1 VNHEALDSMHGWTV
15 FAVSVSLVIN
25 LLLLAAFAYHRMTI
39 RNYKAAL
46 VQWQRWGVQ
55 MRRNLGWSD
64 SYLRT
69 RVRGTNDTT
78 RTKVWTQT
86 PPKTPKPK
94 GPDGG
99 EPPPIT

>member
-1 VNHEALDSMHGWTV
+1 MNHEVLGSMHGWTV
-15 FAVSVSLVIN
+15 FAVSVSLIIN
-25 LLLLAAFAYHRMTI
+25 VALLGVFVYHRTTI

-69 RVRGTNDTT
+69 RVKSTDTT
-78 RTKVWTQT
+78 RTKVWSQAT
-86 PPKTPKPK
+86 PRSKPKPE
-94 GPDGG
+94 GG
-99 EPPPIT
+99 EPPPMG